1 MLKYTEAI
9 VGFSE
14 VPEEIALCINIS
26 NCPIHCEGCHSPHL
40 WEDIGTPL
48 TKEELNALIEK
59 NEGITTVCLMG
70 GDSNV
75 AELWAVA
82 KYLRENTFLKIGW
95 YSGKKFLKD
104 TPLEYFDYIKTGPY
118 KKDLG
123 GLDSITTNQR
133 FFEVKQG
140 TNGTSL
146 KDITFKFRNN
156 ETDNKNKSA
165 D

>member
-1 MLKYTEAI
+1 MLKYSEAQVTCLEI
-9 VGFSE
+9 
-14 VPEEIALCINIS
+14 PEQVSLCINLTG
-26 NCPIHCEGCHSPHL
+26 CQIHCEGCHSPHL

-59 NEGITTVCLMG
+59 NEGITAVCLMG

-82 KYLRENTFLKIGW
+82 KYLRENTSLKIGW

-118 KKDLG
+118 NKDLG
-123 GLDSITTNQR
+123 GLDSVTTNQR
-133 FFEVKQG
+133 FYEVHTKYLIDSE
-140 TNGTSL
+140 TVLYRYLEDVTY
-146 KDITFKFRNN
+146 KFQ
-156 ETDNKNKSA
+156 KS
-165 D
+165 